1 LQGVAAV
8 VAEPTL
14 TAVVVGREVIK
25 NYPHNPFPLT
35 QLTQLRW
42 AVVVLGRQQL
52 QTDQMD
58 QILYLAQLLQQAV
71 VGVDIAPL
79 ALKAMEVLGVLVVV
93 VAKVHQREAQEL
105 LVKVMP
111 VGHPIAPVV
120 LVAVV
125 VHPRQGILMVMLM
138 AVMALLH
145 LSQAPQ

>member
-1 LQGVAAV
+1 
-8 VAEPTL
+8 
-14 TAVVVGREVIK
+14 
-25 NYPHNPFPLT
+25 
-35 QLTQLRW
+35 
-42 AVVVLGRQQL
+42 
-52 QTDQMD
+52 M
-58 QILYLAQLLQQAV
+58 

-79 ALKAMEVLGVLVVV
+79 ALKTMEVLEVLVVV